1 MVRQHYI
8 FTYVLFLFSLLA
20 SAATAQQHVKSGTGF
35 FISKAGHIITNEH
48 VVRGCDTVRIRGA
61 VATTEARVIKTD
73 SDIDLALLRTK
84 ATPPRIAPIRAA
96 RDEIKVGEKLLVIGY
111 PENHGKTGIYNI
123 SHSRVKGKKGPLGGD
138 QWVQFED
145 SARQGNSGGPLL
157 DASGNVIGVVMG
169 KAEIIRTNLA
179 NGRQEKIGNSDIAIS
194 LPYLWKFIENE
205 QVHTVTLNSALQHG
219 NGYLERMASEYIVNI
234 HCVD

>member
-1 MVRQHYI
+1 MRITAVLG
-8 FTYVLFLFSLLA
+8 LFLLCLPLPL
-20 SAATAQQHVKSGTGF
+20 SAMMVKSGTGF

-48 VVRGCDTVRIRGA
+48 VVRGCKSVKIRGA
-61 VATTEARVIKTD
+61 VAPTHAEVIKTD
-73 SDIDLALLRTK
+73 NEIDLALLRTK
-84 ATPPRIAPIRAA
+84 TIPPRIAPIRSA
-96 RDEIKVGEKLLVIGY
+96 RDEIRIGEKLLVIGY
-111 PENHGKTGIYNI
+111 PKKHGQTGI
-123 SHSRVKGKKGPLGGD
+123 SKLTHSKVKGLKGPLGGD

-157 DASGNVIGVVMG
+157 DSSGNVIGVVMG

-179 NGRQEKIGNSDIAIS
+179 NGRQENIGKSDLAIS
-194 LPYLWKFIENE
+194 LPYLWDFIEGE

-234 HCVD
+234 HCLD